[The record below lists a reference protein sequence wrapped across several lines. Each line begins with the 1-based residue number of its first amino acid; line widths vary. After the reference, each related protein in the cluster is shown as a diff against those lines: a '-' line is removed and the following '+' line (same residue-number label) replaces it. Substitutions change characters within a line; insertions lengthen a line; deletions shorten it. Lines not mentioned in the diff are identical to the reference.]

1 MNYKG
6 NKEITKTNNLTEGN
20 ILKSLFKLALPIMG
34 TSFVQMAYN
43 MTDMIWVGRVGSRA
57 VAAVGTAGFYTWLA
71 MAFILI
77 PKIGAEVGVAQSVG
91 KKDMKEAKVYIKHS
105 LQMIVGIA
113 LIYALVLIT
122 FRNPLIGFFNL
133 GEADIIHDATTY
145 LVIISFGIVFYFINP
160 VFTAIFNGYGESR
173 TPFIV
178 NSIGLVVNMILDPL
192 MILGIGPFPR
202 LEVAGAAMATV
213 IAQATVTAIF
223 IAIAKGRRDLF
234 SELNLFTAPDMVH
247 IRKISKLGLP
257 VALQSG
263 FFTAIAMVIA
273 RIIAQWGPI
282 PIAVQKVGSQIEA
295 ISWMTAGGFQTA
307 MGTFVGQNYGA
318 KKWPRVFRGY
328 FAGMSIMSLIGIL
341 ASLLLIFA
349 ARPLFS
355 IFVPGEEETIR
366 YGIVYLRILGL
377 SQLFM
382 CIESTTAG
390 AFNGLGKTVPPSIVG
405 IIFNGL
411 RIPAALF
418 LSSTSLGLNGVW
430 WAISISSIF
439 KGVVLTTWYLLM
451 LKKNPDTKSL
461 RIADLRLIE

>member
-1 MNYKG
+1 M
-6 NKEITKTNNLTEGN
+6 TKINNLTEGN

-105 LQMIVGIA
+105 LQMIIAIA
-113 LIYALVLIT
+113 LIYSLILIT

-133 GEADIIHDATTY
+133 GEVDIINDAITY
-145 LVIISFGIVFYFINP
+145 LIIISFGIVFYFINP
-160 VFTAIFNGYGESR
+160 VFTAIFNGYGESK

-202 LEVAGAAMATV
+202 MEIAGAAIATV
-213 IAQATVTAIF
+213 ISQATVTMVF
-223 IAIAKGRRDLF
+223 IIIAKRRGDLF
-234 SELNLFTAPDMVH
+234 SDLHLFTAPDMDH
-247 IRKISKLGLP
+247 IRRISKLGFP

-263 FFTAIAMVIA
+263 FFTAIAMIIA

-295 ISWMTAGGFQTA
+295 ISWMTASGFQTA
-307 MGTFVGQNYGA
+307 MATFVGQNYGA

-355 IFVPGEEETIR
+355 IFVPGEEETISQ
-366 YGIVYLRILGL
+366 GIIYLRILGL
-377 SQLFM
+377 SQLFI

-390 AFNGLGKTVPPSIVG
+390 AFNGLGKTIPPSIVG
-405 IIFNGL
+405 ILFNGL
-411 RIPAALF
+411 RIPAALI
-418 LSSTSLGLNGVW
+418 LSSTSLGLSGVW
-430 WAISISSIF
+430 WAISISGIF
-439 KGVVLTTWYLLM
+439 KGLVLTTWYLIM
-451 LKKNPDTKSL
+451 LKKNPETKSL
-461 RIADLRLIE
+461 RILDLKIIE